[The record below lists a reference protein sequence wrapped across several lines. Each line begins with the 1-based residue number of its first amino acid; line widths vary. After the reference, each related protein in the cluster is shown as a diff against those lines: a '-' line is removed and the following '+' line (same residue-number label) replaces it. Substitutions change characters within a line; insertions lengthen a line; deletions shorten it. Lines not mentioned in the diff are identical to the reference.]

1 MKKKFVLLACLLI
14 TAALGSRFGE
24 VSIATPAIDRS
35 KILSA
40 DIADP
45 AADLSSLVLT
55 LQDLPPGFT
64 EMSSDYVASLRNQ
77 LSQGRQFKP
86 ASIFAYQKIDNSKLF
101 ELQLLIGFTVQ
112 LSEPSLQAMFDR
124 ASGEGLFAK
133 AFSQGLNDNKE
144 LQFNPPAAL
153 TLQDKIGEVSAGW
166 RSQGKVENIP
176 MNCDLALFR
185 RGQIG
190 VVMATVYLDGTKPTI
205 TISEAGGKFDSRMME
220 LRPDLTQPQ

>member
-1 MKKKFVLLACLLI
+1 MKKKVVLLVCLLI
-14 TAALGSRFGE
+14 SAALGGGFCQ
-24 VSIATPAIDRS
+24 VSIATKAIDRS
-35 KILSA
+35 HILSA
-40 DIADP
+40 DIPDP
-45 AADLSSLVLT
+45 TADLSSLVLT

-64 EMSSDYVASLRNQ
+64 EMSSDYVASLRNK
-77 LSQGRQFKP
+77 LSQGPDFKP
-86 ASIFAYQKIDNSKLF
+86 ASIFAYQKIDSKVL

-112 LSEPSLQAMFDR
+112 LSDSTLQAMFDR
-124 ASGEGLFAK
+124 ASGEGIFAK

-144 LQFNPPAAL
+144 LQFTPPATL

-176 MNCDLALFR
+176 MNVDLALFR

-190 VVMATVYLDGTKPTI
+190 VVMATIYLDGTKPTI
-205 TISEAGGKFDSRMME
+205 TISEAGRKFDSRMME

>member
-1 MKKKFVLLACLLI
+1 MKKKVVLLVCLLI
-14 TAALGSRFGE
+14 SAGLGGGFCE
-24 VSIATPAIDRS
+24 VSIATKAIDRS
-35 KILSA
+35 NILSA
-40 DIADP
+40 DIPEP

-77 LSQGRQFKP
+77 LSQGPDFKP
-86 ASIFAYQKIDNSKLF
+86 ASIFAYQKIDRKLF

-112 LSEPSLQAMFDR
+112 LPDPTQQATFDQ
-124 ASGEGLFAK
+124 AIGEGIVAK
-133 AFSQGLNDNKE
+133 AFSQGLNSNKE
-144 LQFNPPAAL
+144 SPFTHPAAL

-176 MNCDLALFR
+176 MNVDLALFR

-190 VVMATVYLDGTKPTI
+190 VVMATIYLDGTKPTI
-205 TISEAGGKFDSRMME
+205 TISEAGRKFDSRMME
-220 LRPDLTQPQ
+220 LKPDLTQPQ